1 MISSCLPLK
10 IICNYSVSGSN
21 RMISTEFIPKLS
33 DLSTGEFWESA
44 DTKVIDRL
52 NLPRVY
58 CWSSVQLL
66 IVLFMTL
73 FLFMLMCSSVTFIF
87 LKSWLNLVIRKW
99 LPKQMKFTTDILIHS
114 GLTDLKKTDSNTYL
128 LVINSVTVFICAIV
142 QDTTAYDNESF
153 LLL

>member
-1 MISSCLPLK
+1 
-10 IICNYSVSGSN
+10 
-21 RMISTEFIPKLS
+21 MISTEFIPKLS

-128 LVINSVTVFICAIV
+128 FI
-142 QDTTAYDNESF
+142 SH
-153 LLL
+153 